1 MDTAKWKKAGWAI
14 GALFVV
20 VAAVAGAFLYALLP
34 ADAQSTIPTTFEISK
49 GEGFRAVAD
58 GLAAVHLIRSAA
70 AFDAYA
76 LLGGRALAIKP
87 GLYRLDPAMS
97 AGKIV
102 DIITTGGA
110 DEATVTIPEGSNI
123 YQVDAILSAALV
135 IKPGAL
141 VDLQASG
148 TQGDLEGR
156 LFPDTYRFYTGSNAT
171 SVVKEMEDNFEAK
184 AGPLFAAAGI
194 DASATAGQAM
204 PSAEEKILIL
214 ASILEK
220 EVPDRQDREIVAG
233 ILLKREKSGM
243 PLDVDATVCYAK
255 LTQENMSQNGAPTSG
270 NMPDPLATSCPTLTP
285 LDFKIKS
292 PYNTY
297 LYGGLPPG
305 PIGNPGTSSIVAALH
320 PQSSPYW
327 YYLSDPATGKT
338 IFAKTL
344 DEQTANRVKYLESN
358 R

>member
-1 MDTAKWKKAGWAI
+1 M
-14 GALFVV
+14 
-20 VAAVAGAFLYALLP
+20 VAATVGAFLYELLP
-34 ADAQSTIPTTFEISK
+34 ADAQNAASTTFEVSQ
-49 GEGFRAVAD
+49 GEGFRTVAD
-58 GLAAVHLIRSAA
+58 SLAAAHLIRSAA

-97 AGKIV
+97 AGEIV
-102 DIITTGGA
+102 NAITAGGA

-135 IKPGAL
+135 IRPGAL
-141 VDLQASG
+141 VALQGSG
-148 TQGDLEGR
+148 SQGNLEGR

-171 SVVKEMEDNFEAK
+171 SVVKEMEVDFSAK
-184 AGPLFAAAGI
+184 AEPLFAAAGVNV
-194 DASATAGQAM
+194 STTAGQA
-204 PSAEEKILIL
+204 AEEQALTI
-214 ASILEK
+214 ASMLEK
-220 EVPDRQDREIVAG
+220 EVSDQQDREIVAG
-233 ILLKREKSGM
+233 ILLKREKAGM
-243 PLDVDATVCYAK
+243 QLDVDATVCYAK
-255 LTQENMSQNGAPTSG
+255 LLEENTSTQP
-270 NMPDPLATSCPTLTP
+270 PFATSCPALTP

-292 PYNTY
+292 HYNTY
-297 LYGGLPPG
+297 LYGGLPSG
-305 PIGNPGTSSIVAALH
+305 PIGNPGTSSIEAALH

>member
-1 MDTAKWKKAGWAI
+1 MDAIGWKKTGWI
-14 GALFVV
+14 
-20 VAAVAGAFLYALLP
+20 AAVVLIVITAGVGMFLYELSP
-34 ADAQSTIPTTFEISK
+34 ADAQNAASTTFEVSQ
-49 GEGFRAVAD
+49 GEGFRTVAD
-58 GLAAVHLIRSAA
+58 GLAAAHLIRSAA

-97 AGKIV
+97 AGEIV
-102 DIITTGGA
+102 DAITAGAA
-110 DEATVTIPEGSNI
+110 DETTVTIPEGSNI

-135 IKPGAL
+135 IKPGSLVAL
-141 VDLQASG
+141 QESG

-156 LFPDTYRFYTGSNAT
+156 LFPDTYRFYTGSTAT
-171 SVVKEMEDNFEAK
+171 SVVKEMENNFASK
-184 AGPLFAAAGI
+184 AEPLLAAAGV
-194 DASATAGQAM
+194 DASTTAGQA
-204 PSAEEKILIL
+204 AEERALTV

-220 EVPDRQDREIVAG
+220 EVSDQQDREIVAG
-233 ILLKREKSGM
+233 ILLKREKAGM
-243 PLDVDATVCYAK
+243 PLGVDATVCYAK
-255 LTQENMSQNGAPTSG
+255 LMEENTGTQSSFV
-270 NMPDPLATSCPTLTP
+270 TSCPTLAA

-292 PYNTY
+292 HYNTY

-320 PQSSPYW
+320 PQNSPYW

>member
-1 MDTAKWKKAGWAI
+1 MGIANWKRTAWAAGAAI
-14 GALFVV
+14 VII
-20 VAAVAGAFLYALLP
+20 AAAAGAFLYELSP
-34 ADAQSTIPTTFEISK
+34 ADAQNTARATFEISQ
-49 GEGFRAVAD
+49 GEGFRTVAD
-58 GLAAVHLIRSAA
+58 GLAAAHLIRSAA

-87 GLYRLDPAMS
+87 GFYRLDPAMS
-97 AGKIV
+97 AGEIV
-102 DIITTGGA
+102 AIITAGGA
-110 DEATVTIPEGSNI
+110 NEAAVTIPEGSNI

-141 VDLQASG
+141 VALQASG
-148 TQGDLEGR
+148 AEGDLEGR
-156 LFPDTYRFYTGSNAT
+156 LFPDTYRFYIGSDAT
-171 SVVKEMEDNFEAK
+171 SVVEEMGNDFTAK
-184 AGPLFAAAGI
+184 AEPLFAAAGI
-194 DASATAGQAM
+194 DTSTKAGQT
-204 PSAEEKILIL
+204 AEEQALTV
-214 ASILEK
+214 ASMLEK
-220 EVPDRQDREIVAG
+220 EVPDQQDREIVAG
-233 ILLKREKSGM
+233 ILLKREKAGM
-243 PLDVDATVCYAK
+243 PLGVDATVCYAK
-255 LTQENMSQNGAPTSG
+255 LLGENAAPSSSY
-270 NMPDPLATSCPTLTP
+270 ATSCPSLDA

-305 PIGNPGTSSIVAALH
+305 PIGNPGTSSIMAALH

-344 DEQTANRVKYLESN
+344 DEQNANRVKYLVSN